1 MLNSELDKYIV
12 KFKNGDDEAFNT
24 IYDETKKIVYL
35 SIYSIIK
42 SKDVIEDLMQ
52 DTYLKAIRALEY
64 YVLGTNFKAWISKI
78 AHNLAINEYNK
89 NKNID
94 SLDDE
99 MAPEVIDERVDNSLL
114 DSSLR
119 ILEEEKKEE
128 MKEIFVYRIIFNM
141 KFKDIANILELPK
154 STVFDIYNRAI
165 KLIKDNI

>member
-99 MAPEVIDERVDNSLL
+99 LAP
-114 DSSLR
+114 
-119 ILEEEKKEE
+119 
-128 MKEIFVYRIIFNM
+128 
-141 KFKDIANILELPK
+141 
-154 STVFDIYNRAI
+154 
-165 KLIKDNI
+165 

>member
-99 MAPEVIDERVDNSLL
+99 MAPEIIDERVDNSLL
-114 DSSLR
+114 DSALR

>member
-52 DTYLKAIRALEY
+52 DTYLNAIRALEY

-114 DSSLR
+114 DSALR

-154 STVFDIYNRAI
+154 STIFDIYNRAI

>member
-114 DSSLR
+114 DSALR

>member
-114 DSSLR
+114 DSALR

-154 STVFDIYNRAI
+154 STIFDIYNRAI

>member
-99 MAPEVIDERVDNSLL
+99 MAPEVVDERVDNSLL
-114 DSSLR
+114 DSALR
-119 ILEEEKKEE
+119 ILNEEKKEE

>member
-1 MLNSELDKYIV
+1 
-12 KFKNGDDEAFNT
+12 
-24 IYDETKKIVYL
+24 
-35 SIYSIIK
+35 
-42 SKDVIEDLMQ
+42 MQ

-114 DSSLR
+114 DSALR

>member
-12 KFKNGDDEAFNT
+12 KFKKGDDEAFNT

-114 DSSLR
+114 DSALR

>member
-12 KFKNGDDEAFNT
+12 QFKNGDDEAFNI

-114 DSSLR
+114 DSALR

>member
-99 MAPEVIDERVDNSLL
+99 LAPEVIDERVDNSLL
-114 DSSLR
+114 DSALR

>member
-12 KFKNGDDEAFNT
+12 KFKKGDDEAFNT

-78 AHNLAINEYNK
+78 AHNLAINEYNR

-99 MAPEVIDERVDNSLL
+99 MAPEVIDERADNSLL
-114 DSSLR
+114 DSALR

>member
-42 SKDVIEDLMQ
+42 SQDVIEDLMQ

-114 DSSLR
+114 DSALK
-119 ILEEEKKEE
+119 ILDKEKKEE
-128 MKEIFVYRIIFNM
+128 IKEIFVYRIIFNM

-165 KLIKDNI
+165 KIIKDNI

>member
-12 KFKNGDDEAFNT
+12 KFKNGDDESFNT

-114 DSSLR
+114 DSALR
-119 ILEEEKKEE
+119 ILEEEKKGE

>member
-12 KFKNGDDEAFNT
+12 KFKKGDDEAFNT

-78 AHNLAINEYNK
+78 AHNLAINEYNR

-114 DSSLR
+114 DSALR

>member
-99 MAPEVIDERVDNSLL
+99 LAPEVIDERVDNSLL
-114 DSSLR
+114 DSALR

-154 STVFDIYNRAI
+154 STVFDIYNRAV